1 MVLRIPLLDG
11 LGMTVSGACLV
22 HCLALPLMAAWLPA
36 LGAFLHWPE
45 EVHLVAV
52 LLAMPVAAA
61 ALIPGWRHHGRILPL
76 VLGASGLAGLAA
88 GLLVDSRPLAEA
100 ALTVA
105 GAIAL
110 AGAHIG
116 NWRLM
121 SRA

>member
-1 MVLRIPLLDG
+1 M
-11 LGMTVSGACLV
+11 
-22 HCLALPLMAAWLPA
+22 
-36 LGAFLHWPE
+36 
-45 EVHLVAV
+45 HLVAV
-52 LLAMPVAAA
+52 LLAIPVASAS
-61 ALIPGWRHHGRILPL
+61 LTSDWRPHGRILPL
-76 VLGASGLAGLAA
+76 VLRASRLAA
-88 GLLVDSRPLAEA
+88 LAPGLLADSRPLTEA